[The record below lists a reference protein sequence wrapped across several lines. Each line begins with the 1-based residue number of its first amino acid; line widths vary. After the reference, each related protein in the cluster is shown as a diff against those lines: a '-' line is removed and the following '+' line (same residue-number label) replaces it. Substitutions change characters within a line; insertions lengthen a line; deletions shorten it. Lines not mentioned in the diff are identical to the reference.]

1 MFGAAFVCYTCRNI
15 LVRLE
20 IITSYYVIHYPCKM
34 QSHRS
39 KLASQPLILDL
50 KSSALVI
57 SDKRHRQHFL
67 LNRNKNI
74 FFPGK
79 KEKAKKIFCFKVKS
93 QTEEKRIW
101 KRISKLGDEIKKDI
115 KSVAKV

>member
-1 MFGAAFVCYTCRNI
+1 MCYTCRNI

-20 IITSYYVIHYPCKM
+20 KITSYHVIQYPCKK
-34 QSHRS
+34 QSHPS
-39 KLASQPLILDL
+39 KLGSQPLILDL

-79 KEKAKKIFCFKVKS
+79 KEKAKIIFCFKVKS
-93 QTEEKRIW
+93 QTEEKKNLETDQQIR
-101 KRISKLGDEIKKDI
+101 R
-115 KSVAKV
+115 

>member
-67 LNRNKNI
+67 LKRNKTI
-74 FFPGK
+74 FFQK
-79 KEKAKKIFCFKVKS
+79 KRKRQKKIFCVKVKS
-93 QTEEKRIW
+93 QTEEKKNLETDQQIR
-101 KRISKLGDEIKKDI
+101 R
-115 KSVAKV
+115 